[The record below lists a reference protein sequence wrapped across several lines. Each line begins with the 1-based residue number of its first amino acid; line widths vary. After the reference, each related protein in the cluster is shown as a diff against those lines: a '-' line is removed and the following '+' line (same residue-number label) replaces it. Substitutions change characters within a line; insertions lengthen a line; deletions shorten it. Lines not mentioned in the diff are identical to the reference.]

1 MQARVGDGLEA
12 VAQRASQQEAGLDI
26 LIVDAS
32 GGDPSQAMTCPPAA
46 FLERQFLQDAH
57 RSLAQEG
64 LLVMNCVCR
73 SQPVFDSAVAAL
85 QVNAAFTQSTLPC
98 SCTARRLQGYS
109 PTERI
114 VRGCD
119 TNQAGLSRVDSHWF

>member
-1 MQARVGDGLEA
+1 MQELCQAKLTGAAFDAQARVGDGLEA
-12 VAQRASQQEAGLDI
+12 VAQRANQQEAGLDI

-46 FLERQFLQDAH
+46 FLERRFLQDAH

-73 SQPVFDSAVAAL
+73 SQTVFDSAVAAL
-85 QVNAAFTQSTLPC
+85 QVNAAFTHPIPSPC
-98 SCTARRLQGYS
+98 VCIAQ
-109 PTERI
+109 
-114 VRGCD
+114 
-119 TNQAGLSRVDSHWF
+119 